1 MCYDVSYL
9 TKKSKKYASR
19 LSNSKEKEESIELG
33 FNELKNS
40 LSPQF
45 HTNGFIH
52 PSLIVINSFE
62 NPHPLLFSWGL
73 IPFWVKDPVSASKLS
88 NNTINA
94 RGETIFEKPSF
105 REPAKNKRCIIVI
118 DGFFEHHHFNGKT
131 YPFFITLKNNEPI
144 FLAGLWDKW
153 EYEQE
158 GITKFTVT
166 IVTTKA
172 NPLMA
177 KIHNNP
183 KLSEPRMPLMLPN
196 EFIWNW
202 IKPINDELDKK
213 EVQALIQPY
222 DENELIAYT
231 TPKIRGKSAIGNT
244 SKAIEEYKYAELQF

>member
-1 MCYDVSYL
+1 MCYDVSFL

-19 LSNSKEKEESIELG
+19 ISDSKEKEESIELG
-33 FNELKNS
+33 FNEIKNS
-40 LSPQF
+40 LSPQY

-73 IPFWVKDPVSASKLS
+73 VPFWVKDPVSASKLS

-105 REPAKNKRCIIVI
+105 RGPAKNKRCIIVI

-131 YPFFITLKNNEPI
+131 YPFFIKLKNNEPI
-144 FLAGLWDKW
+144 ILAGLWDKW
-153 EYEQE
+153 EYKQE
-158 GITKFTVT
+158 GITKYSVS

-172 NPLMA
+172 NSLMA

-183 KLSEPRMPLMLPN
+183 KLPEPRMPVLLPK
-196 EFIWNW
+196 EFIGDWL
-202 IKPINDELDKK
+202 KPINDNLDKIV
-213 EVQALIQPY
+213 VQELIQPY
-222 DENELIAYT
+222 DENELMAYT
-231 TPKIRGKSAIGNT
+231 VPKLRGKYAVGNKLT
-244 SKAIEEYKYAELQF
+244 AIEEFKYDELQF